1 MLNNHS
7 CHWRPLTVYLE
18 ETNKFLLTDQYE
30 CIEDGF
36 GTNCECFVVYV
47 PAGRYLHKGS
57 Q

>member
-7 CHWRPLTVYLE
+7 CHLRPLTVYLE

-36 GTNCECFVVYV
+36 GTKCECFVVYL
-47 PAGRYLHKGS
+47 PAGRYLRKG
-57 Q
+57 